1 MSFGTKLRSQIIER
15 GNRIAGLINQT
26 GMLDIPVHFQ
36 VVGEQPNTLAVR
48 FALNEETYSG
58 ASYFIE
64 RDGVYAQRLS
74 ASGIGVNS
82 NLGQRTGTLLFHLT
96 LLLAIFSNV
105 TVFYLDNFT
114 DVPERAAVGIYSLLD
129 VDKTMSRHGTA
140 RSEFT
145 GLNLADQ
152 LHLSEGGM
160 RLIIDAS
167 TMARWKNKMSQ
178 LATKVST
185 SGSPWVQP
193 VQQKMALFLTL
204 ISQFSEASGGRKK
217 TKKRRFSQKS
227 TKKTR
232 KKGKKTKNKK
242 RKWKSHIQ
250 K

>member
-1 MSFGTKLRSQIIER
+1 
-15 GNRIAGLINQT
+15 
-26 GMLDIPVHFQ
+26 
-36 VVGEQPNTLAVR
+36 
-48 FALNEETYSG
+48 
-58 ASYFIE
+58 
-64 RDGVYAQRLS
+64 
-74 ASGIGVNS
+74 
-82 NLGQRTGTLLFHLT
+82 
-96 LLLAIFSNV
+96 
-105 TVFYLDNFT
+105 
-114 DVPERAAVGIYSLLD
+114 
-129 VDKTMSRHGTA
+129 
-140 RSEFT
+140 
-145 GLNLADQ
+145 
-152 LHLSEGGM
+152 M

>member
-1 MSFGTKLRSQIIER
+1 MSFGTKVRSQLIER
-15 GNRIAGLINQT
+15 GNRIAGLITQT

-36 VVGEQPNTLAVR
+36 VVGEQANALAVR
-48 FALNEETYSG
+48 FTLNEETYSS
-58 ASYFIE
+58 ATYFLE
-64 RDGVYAQRLS
+64 TEGVYSQRLS
-74 ASGIGVNS
+74 ATGIGVNS
-82 NLGQRTGTLLFHLT
+82 NLGKRTGTLMFHMT
-96 LLLAIFSNV
+96 LLLAIFNDAA
-105 TVFYLDNFT
+105 VFYLDNFT
-114 DVPERAAVGIYSLLD
+114 DVPERAALGIYSLLD
-129 VDKTMSRHGTA
+129 VDKTISRHGTA
-140 RSEFT
+140 RSEFA
-145 GLNLADQ
+145 GLSLADQ

-167 TMARWKNKMSQ
+167 TMARWKNKMNE
-178 LATKVST
+178 LATQVST
-185 SGSPWVQP
+185 FGSPWVQP

-232 KKGKKTKNKK
+232 KKRKKTKNKK